1 MKTIFIAGAGTMGL
15 DIARVFAQNGMD
27 VIVRDIS
34 EPIIDSARKKLDAAL
49 DKQVAGGR
57 ITAENAANV
66 RSRIRCT
73 VDTIPAAEADLV
85 LEAILERADLKIA
98 LFQELDRLCRP
109 DCIFCS
115 NTSSISI
122 TQMAAASGRPD
133 RFLGM
138 HFFNPADKM
147 KLIELTRSLTTS
159 DETFQTVRELA
170 LEIGKEPVEVQD
182 SPGFVVNRL
191 LIPMMNEAAF
201 LLSEGTASAEDIDK
215 AMRLGANH
223 PMGPLHLADL
233 VGLDV
238 LLHACDVLYEETH
251 DPKFRACY
259 LLRKMVRAGMLGR
272 KSGRGFFTYEN

>member
-1 MKTIFIAGAGTMGL
+1 MKTVFVAGAGTMGL
-15 DIARVFAQNGMD
+15 DIAQVFAKSGLD

-34 EPIIDSARKKLDAAL
+34 EAIIGSAEKKLSAAL
-49 DKQVAGGR
+49 ERRIAGGHM
-57 ITAENAANV
+57 TAGEASEL
-66 RSRIRCT
+66 RSRIRFT
-73 VDTIPAAEADLV
+73 VDTAEAAEADLV

-98 LFQELDRLCRP
+98 LFRELDGICP
-109 DCIFCS
+109 PSCIFCS

-122 TQMAAASGRPD
+122 TQMAAESGRPD

-138 HFFNPADKM
+138 HFFNPAGKM
-147 KLIELTRSLTTS
+147 KLLELTRSLTTS
-159 DETFQTVRELA
+159 DETYRTVRDLA
-170 LEIGKEPVEVQD
+170 VRIGKEPVEVKD

-201 LLSEGTASAEDIDK
+201 LLSEGVASAEDIDK
-215 AMRLGANH
+215 AMQLGANH

-272 KSGRGFFTYEN
+272 KTGRGFFRYDS